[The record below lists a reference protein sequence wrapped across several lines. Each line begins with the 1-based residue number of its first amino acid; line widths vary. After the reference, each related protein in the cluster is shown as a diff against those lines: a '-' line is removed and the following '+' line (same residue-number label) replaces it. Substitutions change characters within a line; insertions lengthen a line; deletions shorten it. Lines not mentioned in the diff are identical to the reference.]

1 MKLMRQEVFGDWQA
15 PFDRIKDRLGEKPM
29 LRSVA

>member
-1 MKLMRQEVFGDWQA
+1 VFGDWQA